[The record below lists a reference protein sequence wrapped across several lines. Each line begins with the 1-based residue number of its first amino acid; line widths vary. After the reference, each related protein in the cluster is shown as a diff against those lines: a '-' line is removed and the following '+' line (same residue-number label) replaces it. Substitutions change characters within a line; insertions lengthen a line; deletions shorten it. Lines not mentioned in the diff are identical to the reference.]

1 MDCQIKQIKTGVRNL
16 SNVIKIVNIGKY
28 VGAVKYGRCP
38 MYALTTKDKVE
49 DFKAGLA
56 EDYPECK
63 IDDGTSDD
71 RKAVAQFILRSRQR

>member
-1 MDCQIKQIKTGVRNL
+1 MDRQIKQIKTGVRNL

-38 MYALTTKDKVE
+38 MYAVTTKDKVE

-56 EDYPECK
+56 EDFPDYK
-63 IDDGTSDD
+63 IIDGNAPD
-71 RKAVAQFILRSRQR
+71 KQAVAQFILRSKQR